1 MFAQS
6 ALNREPEDDT
16 LPEET
21 DPVVLHFAPILRRLT
36 DDDFYRFCQ
45 ANDRWQ
51 LELSKEGDLIIMMP
65 AGGETGRRNARLN
78 KWLAVWADED
88 GTGEYFDS
96 NTGFILPNGAERA
109 PDAAWLRKERWAGL
123 SKNQREK
130 FIPLCPDFVVELR
143 SRTDRLKPL
152 QAKMEEYIENGAQLG
167 WLIDPYKRRVYVYRP
182 NAPMERFDQ
191 PESVSGDPV
200 LPGFVLPVAGL
211 WQD

>member
-109 PDAAWLRKERWAGL
+109 PDAVWLRKERWAGL